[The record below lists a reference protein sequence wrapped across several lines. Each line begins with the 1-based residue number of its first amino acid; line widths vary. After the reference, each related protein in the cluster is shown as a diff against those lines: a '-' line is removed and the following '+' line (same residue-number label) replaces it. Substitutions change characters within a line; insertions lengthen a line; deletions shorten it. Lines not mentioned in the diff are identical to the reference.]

1 MCWRPSCST
10 YSSIKSFTLLYLVMK
25 QLNYKIDGKLFRRSG
40 CKLPLKMTIT
50 ELRFADDLMATC
62 HSQSLLQDF
71 INRFTKAA
79 KTWGLEVST
88 TKSKVM
94 IQQSGLPS
102 TPASFF
108 INDNQIEVVPP
119 FPIPWEYI
127 VQ

>member
-1 MCWRPSCST
+1 MCVYVCVCMCVHCM
-10 YSSIKSFTLLYLVMK
+10 YVCM
-25 QLNYKIDGKLFRRSG
+25 
-40 CKLPLKMTIT
+40 KMTIT

-94 IQQSGLPS
+94 IQQSGSPS

-108 INDNQIEVVPP
+108 INDNQIEVVPH
-119 FPIPWEYI
+119 FQYLGSILSNDATLDNITYFKGC
-127 VQ
+127 